1 MIYWIQRKRLITIL
15 VLGTRWITIKVYK
28 ILKEFKGID
37 FQGKATFYL
46 LSYFKFEFPKV
57 IKSFFNPMN
66 FTSSQF
72 VLSSS
77 NFYLT
82 QHSLIYIQNKFYS
95 SLIITCFFI
104 FLYLFIYL
112 FFWEVEALYTIYKN
126 HTFTMVTFFHIRD
139 VSKIFKWRHV
149 NLERILEIM

>member
-95 SLIITCFFI
+95 PLIITCFFI
-104 FLYLFIYL
+104 FLYLFIFLRSGGIVYHLQKSYFHYGYL
-112 FFWEVEALYTIYKN
+112 FPHKGCFQNFQVKTC
-126 HTFTMVTFFHIRD
+126 
-139 VSKIFKWRHV
+139 
-149 NLERILEIM
+149 